1 MEKAYTIWFTGL
13 SGSGKSTLAEKTVE
27 FLKSHGKK
35 VQLLDGDIVR
45 SAIGNMFG
53 YSKEERMKMSRINC
67 LLANLLNEQGIWVV
81 LAAIAPYQEMRE
93 SNRKRIKN
101 YLEVYVNCP
110 IEVCINRDVKG
121 LYKKALEGDVKHVVG
136 IDCPYEI
143 PKSFDLEVKTDIHDI
158 DTSVEKIKQYLIEK
172 F

>member
-1 MEKAYTIWFTGL
+1 M
-13 SGSGKSTLAEKTVE
+13 
-27 FLKSHGKK
+27 
-35 VQLLDGDIVR
+35 
-45 SAIGNMFG
+45 
-53 YSKEERMKMSRINC
+53 
-67 LLANLLNEQGIWVV
+67 